1 LGIDIGHR
9 NDGIFVSNI
18 INQNDRVRFEI
29 TLNFLSTQNSY
40 RSPAGKGFWLARKAP
55 TLMFYRKMLLLVWKS
70 WRLAKKGVYNGEKW
84 VQISLGMVKALESV
98 GVQFEIQNIS
108 GHQHLTSACVYVGN
122 HMSILE
128 TFVLPCLIRPYRKVT
143 FVVKKSLMEYP
154 FFGPILQSRDPIVVG
169 RVNPRQDLKTV
180 LEDGQARLDKNISII
195 IFPQTTRSLDFNV
208 NKFNSLG
215 IKLAKRANVP
225 VIPVAFKTDAWGIGR
240 KFKDF
245 GKINPQIPVR
255 ICFGDPLHIQG
266 SGKEEHHHIIEFIS
280 GKLKAWR

>member
-70 WRLAKKGVYNGEKW
+70 WRLAKKGVYNG
-84 VQISLGMVKALESV
+84 
-98 GVQFEIQNIS
+98 
-108 GHQHLTSACVYVGN
+108 TSACVYVGN